1 MTELLSFRYEARE
14 TERLL
19 REKVVSL
26 TTCNEELRAKAGMK
40 AAVQKAEQAEVASEE
55 HVRQLREKVVKLA
68 RQQDAAM
75 RSAAVQR
82 EAIKSEAAELKQKLR
97 VMEGVVSQLTS
108 AEAQELRRQS
118 VSLKPQV
125 DALMRKA

>member
-1 MTELLSFRYEARE
+1 M
-14 TERLL
+14 
-19 REKVVSL
+19 
-26 TTCNEELRAKAGMK
+26 
-40 AAVQKAEQAEVASEE
+40 
-55 HVRQLREKVVKLA
+55 RQLREKVVKLA

-108 AEAQELRRQS
+108 SEAQELRRQS

-125 DALMRKA
+125 DALMRKAKTLP

>member
-1 MTELLSFRYEARE
+1 M
-14 TERLL
+14 
-19 REKVVSL
+19 
-26 TTCNEELRAKAGMK
+26 
-40 AAVQKAEQAEVASEE
+40 
-55 HVRQLREKVVKLA
+55 RQLREKVVKLA

-108 AEAQELRRQS
+108 AEAQELRQQS

-125 DALMRKA
+125 NALMRKAKTLP

>member
-1 MTELLSFRYEARE
+1 M
-14 TERLL
+14 
-19 REKVVSL
+19 
-26 TTCNEELRAKAGMK
+26 
-40 AAVQKAEQAEVASEE
+40 
-55 HVRQLREKVVKLA
+55 KLA

-108 AEAQELRRQS
+108 AEAQELRQQS

-125 DALMRKA
+125 NALMRKAKTLP